1 MNSTVT
7 HNTSVYIPSIV
18 SPTGHNV
25 DIDYII
31 YLFENI
37 WDLGSVNRVDI
48 FDVVNS
54 NGKRAGNKR
63 GAFIHMNSWE
73 NNSSTELI
81 LEEIMQT
88 GQCQLWLT
96 NNTNNGRGCYWILKK
111 MNREP
116 IKETELN
123 VHQLADKLR
132 EMQEL
137 IAERDAQ
144 IAEHDAQIAECDAQ
158 IAEHDAQIAE
168 RDAQIDA
175 LIKWRSEIVS
185 ADIWKVSELNK
196 VDDSKMTIDY
206 ELNEKMTIDEINSGE
221 YARYNI
227 DVDVDDSKM
236 TIDELNTAVDY
247 GHIDD
252 SKMIVD
258 ELNVTNHNSQF
269 EAGLDIS
276 TRKQFTS
283 HLCNN

>member
-7 HNTSVYIPSIV
+7 HNTSVYIPCIV

-25 DIDYII
+25 DVDYIT

-37 WDLGSVNRVDI
+37 WDLGYVNRVDI

-63 GAFIHMNSWE
+63 GAFIHMDSWQ

-132 EMQEL
+132 EMQDL
-137 IAERDAQ
+137 LAER
-144 IAEHDAQIAECDAQ
+144 
-158 IAEHDAQIAE
+158 DAQIAE

-185 ADIWKVSELNK
+185 ADIWKVSELNN
-196 VDDSKMTIDY
+196 VDDSNTTI
-206 ELNEKMTIDEINSGE
+206 
-221 YARYNI
+221 
-227 DVDVDDSKM
+227 DDSKM

-252 SKMIVD
+252 SKMMVD

>member
-1 MNSTVT
+1 MTSTVT

-18 SPTGHNV
+18 SPTGHTV
-25 DIDYII
+25 DVDYIT

-37 WDLGSVNRVDI
+37 WVLGSVNRVDI

-96 NNTNNGRGCYWILKK
+96 NTTNNGRGCYWILKK

-132 EMQEL
+132 EMEEL
-137 IAERDAQ
+137 LAK
-144 IAEHDAQIAECDAQ
+144 
-158 IAEHDAQIAE
+158 

-185 ADIWKVSELNK
+185 ADIWKVSGL
-196 VDDSKMTIDY
+196 DDSKI
-206 ELNEKMTIDEINSGE
+206 
-221 YARYNI
+221 
-227 DVDVDDSKM
+227 

-252 SKMIVD
+252 SKITID
-258 ELNVTNHNSQF
+258 ELNTAVDYGHIDDSKIIVDKLKFTNHNSQF
-269 EAGLDIS
+269 EAGLDII
-276 TRKQFTS
+276 TRKLFTS